1 MTTINLLPWR
11 EARRK
16 EQQQDFIVMLAV
28 AAVLAILVVA
38 AGNMVVG
45 SWVSN
50 QQERNR
56 YVERELAQLDQQIK
70 EINELE
76 TRRAELVS
84 RMSVIQ
90 DLQNN
95 RPSIVYVFDQLVRTV
110 PDGVFYTEISKLG
123 NIFTISGM
131 ADSNNR
137 ISTLMRNLNSSPWFR
152 DPDLKSVTA
161 ISEERNQFSLVV
173 SQDSQATQTVAS
185 EGQQ

>member
-28 AAVLAILVVA
+28 AAVLAVVVVA
-38 AGNMVVG
+38 AGNMVAS
-45 SWVSN
+45 SWVSG

-56 YVERELAQLDQQIK
+56 YVQRELGQLDQQIT
-70 EINELE
+70 EIKELE
-76 TRRAELVS
+76 SRRAELVS
-84 RMSVIQ
+84 RMQVIQ

-95 RPSIVYVFDQLVRTV
+95 RPSIVYVFDQLVQTI
-110 PDGVFYTEISKLG
+110 PDGVFYREIAKNSG
-123 NIFTISGM
+123 TFTIAGL

-137 ISTLMRNLNSSPWFR
+137 ISTLMRNLNDSPWFR

-161 ISEERNQFSLVV
+161 ISEDQNQFSLVFH
-173 SQDSQATQTVAS
+173 QDAQAAKTIS
-185 EGQQ
+185 EEGQQ